1 MKRLRLAVKKEK
13 ALRFLSH
20 LDFARTVRY
29 IIIRAG
35 IPVCYS
41 EGFNPHMKIS
51 FASALGVGVAADIE
65 YMDMELIEEIPVA
78 EVIRSMNEKSSQ
90 GFAVLKGAYVDE
102 KAPKLMAMA
111 NYAVYELSGPLVG
124 IMDQEELNT
133 LLEKFNQSDTII
145 YERFSPKTHRKRM
158 IDVKEHIVE
167 PVTGS
172 IAGDT
177 ISIRIGILQNENGAI
192 KPGQVWE
199 VLCEQFAMAAAADMM
214 LARRIGIFHRAE
226 GICYSL
232 FEVSDS

>member
-1 MKRLRLAVKKEK
+1 MKRLRLAVKKEN

-35 IPVCYS
+35 IPICYS

-65 YMDMELIEEIPVA
+65 YMDMELTEEIPTA
-78 EVIRSMNEKSSQ
+78 EVIRRMNEKSSQ
-90 GFAVLKGAYVDE
+90 GFAVLKGVYVDE

-111 NYAVYELSGPLVG
+111 NYAVYDLSGPLSEN
-124 IMDQEELNT
+124 MNQEELNT
-133 LLEKFNQSDTII
+133 LLETFNQKDNII
-145 YERFSPKTHRKRM
+145 YERCSPKTHRKRM
-158 IDVKEHIVE
+158 IDVKEHVVE
-167 PVTGS
+167 PITGT
-172 IAGDT
+172 IVGDT
-177 ISIRIGILQNENGAI
+177 VSIRIGILQNENGAI

-199 VLCEQFAMAAAADMM
+199 VLCNQFAMKATADMM

-232 FEVSDS
+232 FDVSDT